1 MSKTKERSEVEH
13 IRAEN
18 KKLKSENRHLKK
30 QLARFEKRKHL
41 LDDVE
46 EREKDLDF
54 AEAEQELGE
63 VVESGRCECG
73 GKINIVD
80 IGVKKLE
87 ICEDCRA
94 RKVKKT

>member
-13 IRAEN
+13 LRAEN
-18 KKLKSENRHLKK
+18 KKMKSELRNIKK
-30 QLARFEKRKHL
+30 QLARYEKRKHL

-46 EREKDLDF
+46 EREKELDF
-54 AEAEQELGE
+54 DTEEVNE
-63 VVESGRCECG
+63 VVNTTICECG

-80 IGVKKLE
+80 IGVRKLE

-94 RKVKKT
+94 RKVKKI